1 VNRPFATSDTIKFS
15 VTENNIESLSQLNED
30 MENIKVVPNPYIAT
44 NLMEEAINN
53 PNLNQ
58 RRKIMFTHLPS
69 RCTIRIYTVSGVLVD
84 VIEVDNFSASD
95 GNAYWDLLTNEG
107 LEIAAGMYLYH
118 VKSPLTSY
126 EKIGKFAVIK

>member
-1 VNRPFATSDTIKFS
+1 
-15 VTENNIESLSQLNED
+15 
-30 MENIKVVPNPYIAT
+30 
-44 NLMEEAINN
+44 
-53 PNLNQ
+53 
-58 RRKIMFTHLPS
+58 MFTHLPR

-84 VIEVDNFSASD
+84 AIEVDNFSESD

-126 EKIGKFAVIK
+126 EKMENLQLLNRLIIILLLSICYTDSINKNSFNSF